1 MATAGP
7 SRSRLP
13 IRPRNPEPSNS
24 TAGYEFNDDL
34 LIALT
39 LQLEELD
46 IEVDNRKGKEKAG
59 KMADRHAALQDYKDI
74 LLSMS
79 QFHADQ
85 RMAKSIAD
93 AVLQDSATITE
104 FQALEAIAVRD
115 RQQALRMANTMD
127 ATPQTAPRP
136 TAAATSSR
144 SRALVMR
151 GGDDYSNY
159 DLESL
164 TGSTE
169 YGDQTTLYSE
179 YDDYDELE
187 SNAGT
192 TSTYRRPYARESS
205 MKYYNAGPRVQCS
218 ICSES
223 VLQDQSTKCN
233 PCNHIYCRT
242 CLRTYVFRAMK
253 DESLYPLKCC
263 KVEIP
268 GNVIAR
274 ILSAAEYEKYQE
286 AAVEY
291 SSSDRMYC
299 PNKKCLQFIP
309 PESVNKA
316 SNFAFCKHCSTVAC
330 TKCKERWHAGACRV
344 DHELQAVIN
353 TAGQQGWKQC
363 FKCKRMVELRSG
375 CHHITCHCKA
385 EFCYICGV
393 EWKTCTC
400 PVFEERRLYEDA
412 AARVDQAAV
421 RPLAPGFRMNMIN
434 QVQQQIINNNACQH
448 PGGFVR
454 ESQPKPF
461 GHRCEICDVRHW
473 KYILACRS
481 CGIEI
486 CEECRRFRA

>member
-13 IRPRNPEPSNS
+13 IHTRNPEPSNS
-24 TAGYEFNDDL
+24 TAGYEVNDDL

-59 KMADRHAALQDYKDI
+59 KMADRHVALQDYKDI

-93 AVLQDSATITE
+93 AVLQDSATIAE

-115 RQQALRMANTMD
+115 REQALRMANTMD
-127 ATPQTAPRP
+127 ATLRTAPRS

-151 GGDDYSNY
+151 GGDDYTSNY
-159 DLESL
+159 DLESM

-179 YDDYDELE
+179 YDDDDELE

-192 TSTYRRPYARESS
+192 TSTYRRPYVRESRPIYK
-205 MKYYNAGPRVQCS
+205 MQP
-218 ICSES
+218 
-223 VLQDQSTKCN
+223 LQSYLLSKLFTD
-233 PCNHIYCRT
+233 
-242 CLRTYVFRAMK
+242 LRFRAMK

-309 PESVNKA
+309 PESINKA
-316 SNFAFCKHCSTVAC
+316 GNFAFCKHCSTVAC
-330 TKCKERWHAGACRV
+330 TKCKEKWHTGTCRV

-363 FKCKRMVELRSG
+363 FKCKRMVELKSG

-385 EFCYICGV
+385 EFCYICGA

-434 QVQQQIINNNACQH
+434 QVQQQIINNNGACQH

-454 ESQPKPF
+454 ESQPKPY
-461 GHRCEICDVRHW
+461 GHR
-473 KYILACRS
+473 L
-481 CGIEI
+481 
-486 CEECRRFRA
+486 

>member
-13 IRPRNPEPSNS
+13 IHTRNPEPSNS
-24 TAGYEFNDDL
+24 TAGYEVNDDL
-34 LIALT
+34 LIALA

-93 AVLQDSATITE
+93 AVLQDSATIAE

-115 RQQALRMANTMD
+115 REQALRMANTMD
-127 ATPQTAPRP
+127 ATPQTAPRS

-151 GGDDYSNY
+151 GGDDYTSNY
-159 DLESL
+159 DLESM

-169 YGDQTTLYSE
+169 YGDQTTLNSE
-179 YDDYDELE
+179 YDDDDELE

-192 TSTYRRPYARESS
+192 TSTYRRP
-205 MKYYNAGPRVQCS
+205 
-218 ICSES
+218 
-223 VLQDQSTKCN
+223 
-233 PCNHIYCRT
+233 
-242 CLRTYVFRAMK
+242 AMK

-309 PESVNKA
+309 PESINKA
-316 SNFAFCKHCSTVAC
+316 GNFAFCKHCSTVAC
-330 TKCKERWHAGACRV
+330 TKCKEKWHTGTCRV

-363 FKCKRMVELRSG
+363 FKCKRMVELKSG

-385 EFCYICGV
+385 EFCYICGA

-434 QVQQQIINNNACQH
+434 QVQQQIINNNGACQH

-454 ESQPKPF
+454 ESQPKPY
-461 GHRCEICDVRHW
+461 GH
-473 KYILACRS
+473 
-481 CGIEI
+481 
-486 CEECRRFRA
+486 RRFRA

>member
-144 SRALVMR
+144 PRALVMR

-192 TSTYRRPYARESS
+192 TSSGRIF
-205 MKYYNAGPRVQCS
+205 K
-218 ICSES
+218 
-223 VLQDQSTKCN
+223 
-233 PCNHIYCRT
+233 
-242 CLRTYVFRAMK
+242 FR
-253 DESLYPLKCC
+253 
-263 KVEIP
+263 
-268 GNVIAR
+268 
-274 ILSAAEYEKYQE
+274 
-286 AAVEY
+286 
-291 SSSDRMYC
+291 
-299 PNKKCLQFIP
+299 
-309 PESVNKA
+309 
-316 SNFAFCKHCSTVAC
+316 
-330 TKCKERWHAGACRV
+330 
-344 DHELQAVIN
+344 
-353 TAGQQGWKQC
+353 
-363 FKCKRMVELRSG
+363 
-375 CHHITCHCKA
+375 
-385 EFCYICGV
+385 
-393 EWKTCTC
+393 
-400 PVFEERRLYEDA
+400 
-412 AARVDQAAV
+412 
-421 RPLAPGFRMNMIN
+421 
-434 QVQQQIINNNACQH
+434 
-448 PGGFVR
+448 
-454 ESQPKPF
+454 
-461 GHRCEICDVRHW
+461 
-473 KYILACRS
+473 
-481 CGIEI
+481 
-486 CEECRRFRA
+486 

>member
-13 IRPRNPEPSNS
+13 IHTRNPEPSNS
-24 TAGYEFNDDL
+24 TAGYEVNDDL
-34 LIALT
+34 LIALA

-93 AVLQDSATITE
+93 AVLQDSATIAE

-115 RQQALRMANTMD
+115 REQALRMANTMD
-127 ATPQTAPRP
+127 ATPQTAPRS

-151 GGDDYSNY
+151 GGDDYTSNY
-159 DLESL
+159 DLESM

-179 YDDYDELE
+179 YDDDDELE

-192 TSTYRRPYARESS
+192 TSTYRRP
-205 MKYYNAGPRVQCS
+205 
-218 ICSES
+218 
-223 VLQDQSTKCN
+223 
-233 PCNHIYCRT
+233 
-242 CLRTYVFRAMK
+242 AMK

-309 PESVNKA
+309 PESINKA
-316 SNFAFCKHCSTVAC
+316 GNFAFYATVKQSSVTFVEQNGRPVHARFLKNDDF
-330 TKCKERWHAGACRV
+330 TK
-344 DHELQAVIN
+344 
-353 TAGQQGWKQC
+353 
-363 FKCKRMVELRSG
+363 M
-375 CHHITCHCKA
+375 
-385 EFCYICGV
+385 
-393 EWKTCTC
+393 
-400 PVFEERRLYEDA
+400 P
-412 AARVDQAAV
+412 
-421 RPLAPGFRMNMIN
+421 
-434 QVQQQIINNNACQH
+434 
-448 PGGFVR
+448 
-454 ESQPKPF
+454 QP
-461 GHRCEICDVRHW
+461 E
-473 KYILACRS
+473 
-481 CGIEI
+481 
-486 CEECRRFRA
+486 